1 MQDNVLQKVTEPE
14 IDELSR
20 LAFDVWTEHYKNI
33 LDMGQITYML
43 NKFQS
48 SQAIREQQQYDRY
61 EYYWI
66 VDHGTKAGYCA
77 VQPMEDSLFLS
88 KLYLQKEY
96 RGKGLARRTLQEL
109 EDRCRK
115 DGFPKIWL
123 TVNRNNPSVNV
134 YDSLHFTKAREQVAD
149 IGNGYVMD
157 DYIMKYFIKK

>member
-1 MQDNVLQKVTEPE
+1 MADNVLQKVTESE

-43 NKFQS
+43 DKFQS
-48 SQAIREQQQYDRY
+48 PQAIRDQQLDGY

-66 VDHGTKAGYCA
+66 MDDGSKAGYCA

-88 KLYLQKEY
+88 KLYLKKAS
-96 RGKGLARRTLQEL
+96 RGKRLARRTLQQL
-109 EDRCRK
+109 EGRCRK
-115 DGFPKIWL
+115 EGFPKIWL
-123 TVNRNNPSVNV
+123 MVNRNNPSVDV
-134 YDSLHFTKAREQVAD
+134 YHSLNFEKTRDQVVD

-157 DYIMKYFIKK
+157 DYIMEYRVEK